1 MTSSGS
7 ADARFDR
14 LYREYHREVLAYCLR
29 RTNRSD
35 AEDVAA
41 EVFTVAWR
49 RIEDVPAGGRAL
61 AWLYGVAHRAMTN
74 RWRSIRRYRGLLVR
88 IGGFG
93 SFRPES
99 PDAVVLRRMDE
110 QQLLDALTRLRRP
123 DQEVLRL
130 ATWERLPHR
139 DIAELLGCSE
149 VAVGQRIARAKK
161 RLERELKP
169 MQQHGSPVP
178 QLKRKEATIDSPQGS
193 S

>member
-1 MTSSGS
+1 MTSGGS

-14 LYREYHREVLAYCLR
+14 LYRAYHQEVLAYCLR
-29 RTNRSD
+29 RANRSD

-41 EVFTVAWR
+41 EVFAVAWR
-49 RIEDVPAGGRAL
+49 RIEEVPAGERTL
-61 AWLYGVAHRAMTN
+61 PWLYGVAHRAMTN
-74 RWRSIRRYRGLLVR
+74 RWRSIRRYRRLLVR

-93 SFRPES
+93 SSQPEL
-99 PDAVVLRRMDE
+99 PDTVVLRRLDE
-110 QQLLDALTRLRRP
+110 QELLDALARLRRR

-130 ATWERLPHR
+130 ATWEKLPHR

-169 MQQHGSPVP
+169 RQQQGSPVP
-178 QLKRKEATIDSPQGS
+178 QLKRKEATSDSPPGS